1 MLRQV
6 LILLALL
13 ALTAAWDDE
22 DNHTFPPPER
32 HHPDVLTK
40 ADIAMAAMDGLGGV
54 VNGFAQRLADD
65 WDAILTRLPGMTPP
79 AEVDPPEEVGET
91 FLDPH

>member
-1 MLRQV
+1 MLRT
-6 LILLALL
+6 LLLCLFIFSL
-13 ALTAAWDDE
+13 ASAWEDE
-22 DNHTFPPPER
+22 NSTFPPPER